1 MLEVKKKLMVMALLL
16 AAASSLFGCGK
27 DADEAGSD
35 EGLTIKVTDESTE
48 DKADSDKA
56 EAQTVSMY
64 DLSKEVIEAA
74 DGLPEM
80 TTVNSEAADAD
91 RLFSYISDV
100 EYSKI
105 DSFFLSYST
114 EGKADEIAVVKLKDI
129 SDMNEVMDSF
139 RSHLKDRTNIYKS
152 YGADQVKRVEDAK
165 LYSKGDYAVLLI
177 CDNKKKIISV
187 IDKAIGE

>member
-80 TTVNSEAADAD
+80 TTVN
-91 RLFSYISDV
+91 
-100 EYSKI
+100 
-105 DSFFLSYST
+105 
-114 EGKADEIAVVKLKDI
+114 
-129 SDMNEVMDSF
+129 
-139 RSHLKDRTNIYKS
+139 
-152 YGADQVKRVEDAK
+152 
-165 LYSKGDYAVLLI
+165 
-177 CDNKKKIISV
+177 
-187 IDKAIGE
+187 